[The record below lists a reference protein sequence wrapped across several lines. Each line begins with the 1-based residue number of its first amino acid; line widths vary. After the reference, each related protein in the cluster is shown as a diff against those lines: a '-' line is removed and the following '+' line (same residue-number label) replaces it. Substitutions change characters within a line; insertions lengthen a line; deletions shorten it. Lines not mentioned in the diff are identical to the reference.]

1 MPQQH
6 PTVPPS
12 LTTQQDPCDVHDL
25 LSTDL
30 TVSYLGRF
38 KHILWTSHRQK
49 LGEMRGKASN
59 VDWAAREAAKE
70 FKRLGEYPSFLCHI
84 CMCKYRRHFI

>member
-1 MPQQH
+1 ML
-6 PTVPPS
+6 S
-12 LTTQQDPCDVHDL
+12 LDL
-25 LSTDL
+25 SNSHLC
-30 TVSYLGRF
+30 RF

-70 FKRLGEYPSFLCHI
+70 FKRLG
-84 CMCKYRRHFI
+84 K

>member
-1 MPQQH
+1 MLRGLH
-6 PTVPPS
+6 AVI
-12 LTTQQDPCDVHDL
+12 DL
-25 LSTDL
+25 ANLCL
-30 TVSYLGRF
+30 CRF

-70 FKRLGEYPSFLCHI
+70 FQRLGE
-84 CMCKYRRHFI
+84 